1 MRFYLVIDI
10 YITSEL
16 RLNEVIIRGMLSLEN
31 YRVLLETESIPIKS
45 DPSYS
50 FETHTCLT
58 GKDNACALFSFS
70 NCYFKKLFLSGACRI
85 LRWRMHLSLAIQHL
99 KVSMLTREV
108 VASNHHLKIVVARAT
123 SAKPRFKTRP
133 AGFYP
138 EFLIGTDRSARSVI
152 TRALI
157 NLQNER
163 AQPSRGP
170 RDDAECHRGHLYT
183 ADYEHADSQH
193 DQQTLHRQRT
203 EV

>member
-1 MRFYLVIDI
+1 MH
-10 YITSEL
+10 
-16 RLNEVIIRGMLSLEN
+16 IILS
-31 YRVLLETESIPIKS
+31 
-45 DPSYS
+45 
-50 FETHTCLT
+50 
-58 GKDNACALFSFS
+58 G
-70 NCYFKKLFLSGACRI
+70 CYFKKLFFSRLPDAP
-85 LRWRMHLSLAIQHL
+85 LSLAIRHL

-108 VASNHHLKIVVARAT
+108 VASNHHLKIVIARAI

-138 EFLIGTDRSARSVI
+138 WFLIGADLDGRLKSARSVI
-152 TRALI
+152 TRTLI
-157 NLQNER
+157 HLQDER

-203 EV
+203 EVWRSDLINFFPAISLTLNSVKHVSNLLPASLT